1 MSSAPTAAGPKS
13 LAADRS
19 SGPITPARLA
29 ATIIVAVVVGV
40 VVLARSDQNAIGE
53 YGLIQA
59 LPVLYYLAV
68 LVVLVAML
76 LALCRN
82 RQSVGVLATG
92 AVALVLLI
100 QGSATLIEDE
110 GRFPVA
116 WLHAGF
122 IESIT
127 SLGHTTPSF
136 DARFSWP
143 GFFSGAGVL
152 TELTGVPGGA
162 TFWIRWAPVVLTLA
176 YLPSLLAIGRA
187 TLHGWRAP
195 WIGLIVFV
203 FVDWVGQDY
212 FSPQTVA
219 FVLMLAFLAIVLT
232 WFRKCEPGRLSRR
245 LQAWADRRSEHSSW
259 GVAAIV
265 RRGGREL
272 EPPARDARVPVRLG
286 LLFGLVVITFALV
299 ASHQLTPA
307 VLIATIGVL
316 AIFGRFRP
324 WPLVGFTGVAMVGFV
339 SYAAYA
345 FWSGHLSEIF
355 GGIGHFG
362 AVVDSGVSDRIEG
375 SVAHLRVLDVRMA
388 FALLV
393 WLLAVAGA
401 VRLWRSGGI
410 VSVTLLV
417 LMVTPVFIAGTQGY
431 GGEGILRMFFFSLP
445 GASLLIAGLISP
457 TASPPRGRVL
467 VAVAMLICLS
477 FPAFLLAKWGNED
490 FERISTQDVELEAAL
505 YQLAPLGSTLGG
517 LGYGGP
523 GPYQDLTEYSYAPGL
538 LDSWPVTDVAK
549 VDSILGDNP
558 IGTYLSISRPEIAYG
573 VVNDGLPADFA
584 DSLIAMMV
592 ASKEYQIV
600 YQNPA
605 GVILKRIP
613 TATPAPATKATP

>member
-1 MSSAPTAAGPKS
+1 MSAATTTADLES
-13 LAADRS
+13 AADRS
-19 SGPITPARLA
+19 TGPLTPVRLFA
-29 ATIIVAVVVGV
+29 AIILAVVVGV
-40 VVLARSDQNAIGE
+40 VVLARSDQNAVGE

-59 LPVLYYLAV
+59 LPVLYYVAV
-68 LVVLVAML
+68 LVVLVAMA
-76 LALCRN
+76 LALSRT
-82 RQSVGVLATG
+82 RQSVLVLATG
-92 AVALVLLI
+92 AAALVLLI
-100 QGSATLIEDE
+100 QGSATIVEDQA
-110 GRFPVA
+110 RFPVA

-176 YLPSLLAIGRA
+176 YLPSLLVIGRA
-187 TLHGWRAP
+187 TLRGWRAP

-232 WFRKCEPGRLSRR
+232 WFRKREPGRLSNR
-245 LQAWADRRSEHSSW
+245 LQAWADRGSWRSSW

-265 RRGGREL
+265 RCGKREL
-272 EPPARDARVPVRLG
+272 EPTSRDARVPVRLG
-286 LLFGLVVITFALV
+286 LLLGLVMITFALV

-345 FWSGHLSEIF
+345 FWSGHLGEIF

-375 SVAHLRVLDVRMA
+375 SEAHLQVLDVRIA

-401 VRLWRSGGI
+401 VRLWRSGAI

-417 LMVTPVFIAGTQGY
+417 LMITPVFIAGTQGY

-457 TASPPRGRVL
+457 TASAPSGRVL
-467 VAVAMLICLS
+467 LAVVVVICLS
-477 FPAFLLAKWGNED
+477 FPPFLLAKWGNED

-505 YQLAPLGSTLGG
+505 YQIAPLGSTLGG

-538 LDSWPVTDVAK
+538 LSSWPVTDVAK
-549 VDSILGDNP
+549 VNSILGDNP
-558 IGTYLSISRPEIAYG
+558 IGTYLSISRPEVAYG
-573 VVNDGLPADFA
+573 VVNDGLPANFA
-584 DSLIAMMV
+584 DALIAMMV
-592 ASKEYQIV
+592 ASKEYQVV

-605 GVILKRIP
+605 GVILKRVP
-613 TATPAPATKATP
+613 TAVPPPTGKATP